1 MNARLRDLAA
11 LVEGRLEGDGDLP
24 ISGAGPLAFAQT
36 GEITLCEHLRFL
48 SQLENSPAAAV
59 VVPPGLS
66 LGSRPAIVVA
76 RPQAAFAQI
85 VSHFRPQRKPR
96 KVGIHPLALIS
107 PSARLAPSVEVHA
120 GASLGD
126 DVVLGEGCIIHP
138 GARLMDGCRLGK
150 NVIVFPNAVLYENTL
165 VGDRV
170 LIHAGAVL
178 GAYGF
183 GYATVD
189 GRHELSAQLGF
200 VHIENDVEIGAGTT
214 IDRGT
219 FGPTLIGAGTKID
232 NQVMIAHNC
241 RIGRH
246 NLICSQVGLAG
257 SCTTGDYVVL
267 AGQVGI
273 KDHVNIGAR
282 TMLGAKAGVMA
293 DVPAD
298 AQMVGAP
305 ATPIKEQMAIFATIQ
320 RLPEMRKQIRA
331 LERQLAELAAAE
343 ANLVREAA

>member
-1 MNARLRDLAA
+1 MHARLNELAE
-11 LVEGRLEGDGDLP
+11 LVGGRVEGESELL
-24 ISGAGPLAFAQT
+24 ISGASPLGFAQA
-36 GEITLCEHLRFL
+36 GEITLCEHPRFL
-48 SQLENSPAAAV
+48 APLAASPAAAV
-59 VVPPGLS
+59 VVPPGLQ
-66 LGSRPAIVVA
+66 LEHRPTIVVA
-76 RPQAAFAQI
+76 KPQAAFARI
-85 VSHFRPQRKPR
+85 VAHFRPQRKPR

-107 PSARLAPSVEVHA
+107 STAKLAPNVEVHA

-126 DVVLGEGCIIHP
+126 DVVLGEGCVIHA

-150 NVIVFPNAVLYENTL
+150 NVTVFPNAVLYENTL

-189 GRHELSAQLGF
+189 GRHELSAQLGY
-200 VHIENDVEIGAGTT
+200 VHLEDDVEVGAGTT

-219 FGPTLIGAGTKID
+219 FGPTLIGQGTKLD
-232 NQVMIAHNC
+232 NQVQIAHNC

-282 TMLGAKAGVMA
+282 TMLGAKSGVMA

-331 LERQLAELAAAE
+331 LERQVAELLAVE
-343 ANLVREAA
+343 STLVREAA

>member
-1 MNARLRDLAA
+1 MNARLCELAT
-11 LVEGRLEGDGDLP
+11 LVEGRLGGEGDLLL
-24 ISGAGPLAFAQT
+24 SGAAPLGFAKP
-36 GEITLCEHLRFL
+36 GEITLCEHPRFL
-48 SQLENSPAAAV
+48 PQLAASAASAV
-59 VVPPGLS
+59 VVPPALQS
-66 LGSRPAIVVA
+66 EHPHTIAVA
-76 RPQAAFAQI
+76 RPQAAFARI
-85 VSHFRPQRKPR
+85 VAHFRPQRKPR
-96 KVGIHPLALIS
+96 KVGIHPLAIIS
-107 PSARLAPSVEVHA
+107 PSARLAPNVEVHA
-120 GASLGD
+120 GATLGD
-126 DVVLGEGCIIHP
+126 EVVLGEGCIIHA

-150 NVIVFPNAVLYENTL
+150 NVTVFPSAVLYENTL
-165 VGDRV
+165 VGNRV

-183 GYATVD
+183 GYATID
-189 GRHELSAQLGF
+189 GRHELSAQLGY
-200 VHIENDVEIGAGTT
+200 VQIEDDVEIGAGTT

-219 FGPTLIGAGTKID
+219 FGPTLIGEGTKID

-282 TMLGAKAGVMA
+282 TMLGAKSGVMQ

-298 AQMVGAP
+298 SQMVGAP

-331 LERQLAELAAAE
+331 LERQVEVLRRAE
-343 ANLVREAA
+343 AELVREAA